1 MISLINLVHSYPLH
15 YAMREID
22 EVEINSPRENL
33 KLVMEG
39 KAECGMV
46 SLLDYFRNMDSLKL
60 IQGPNIHSRS
70 RTISTIVIS
79 KGENLYH
86 GARIAVT
93 AQTETTSFYL
103 EQILKVEFPKAETIK
118 MSYSSA
124 KDLLEEEQFALVIG
138 DEALKAY
145 SENYRILID
154 VGLHY
159 SLLTSYYP
167 VYAVMVSKEELSD
180 ERTGQINMAVIN
192 SKNFIQN
199 AIKDGEDKGF
209 SKELLS
215 SYYRAIG
222 YQFDDVIRRSI
233 DYAYMNFKK

>member
-22 EVEINSPRENL
+22 EIGINSPQENL

-60 IQGPNIHSRS
+60 IQGPNIHSSS

-86 GARIAVT
+86 GARIAIT

-118 MSYSSA
+118 MPYSTA
-124 KDLLEEEQFALVIG
+124 KELLEEEQFALVIG
-138 DEALKAY
+138 DEALRAY
-145 SENYRILID
+145 SQNYRTLID

-167 VYAVMVSKEELSD
+167 VYAVMVSKDQLSD
-180 ERTGQINMAVIN
+180 KRIGEINKAAFN
-192 SKNFIQN
+192 SKNFIQKAISYGEN
-199 AIKDGEDKGF
+199 AGF

-222 YQFDDVIRRSI
+222 YHFDDVIRRSI
-233 DYAYMNFKK
+233 DYAYLTLKK

>member
-1 MISLINLVHSYPLH
+1 
-15 YAMREID
+15 
-22 EVEINSPRENL
+22 
-33 KLVMEG
+33 
-39 KAECGMV
+39 
-46 SLLDYFRNMDSLKL
+46 
-60 IQGPNIHSRS
+60 
-70 RTISTIVIS
+70 
-79 KGENLYH
+79 
-86 GARIAVT
+86 
-93 AQTETTSFYL
+93 
-103 EQILKVEFPKAETIK
+103 

-167 VYAVMVSKEELSD
+167 VYAVMVSKDKLSEE
-180 ERTGQINMAVIN
+180 RIRQINGASLN
-192 SKNFIQN
+192 SRSYLQN
-199 AIKDGEDKGF
+199 AIRDGENAGF

-215 SYYRAIG
+215 SYYGCIG